1 LKAANSARRLRTKGI
16 SETKRIVQSA
26 EYDLA
31 FMDVDDQL

>member
-1 LKAANSARRLRTKGI
+1 MKAANSARRLCTKGM

-31 FMDVDDQL
+31 FMDMDDQL